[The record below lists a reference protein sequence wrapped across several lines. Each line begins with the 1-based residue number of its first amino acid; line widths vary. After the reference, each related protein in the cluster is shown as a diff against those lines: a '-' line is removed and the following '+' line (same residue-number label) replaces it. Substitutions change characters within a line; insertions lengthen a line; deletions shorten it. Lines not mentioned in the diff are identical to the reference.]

1 VRLRRTV
8 AWGTIDQGLSSLTN
22 LGLTLFGARL
32 IGPAGLGIVSVGFS
46 AYVLALVLQRT
57 LLSQPVVLESTTSD
71 AAQRETSTRVGIT
84 GTLVVGVLAS
94 AVLVGVYLVAPDS
107 VIGRG
112 ALVFAPWMPVAL
124 LQDYWRSVLFRDR
137 RGGAAAVNDLA
148 WLVVMA
154 LALPLAFVARTDVA
168 LVACWGLG
176 ATAAAVLGFVQ
187 TGARPRGL
195 RSSWSW
201 WRRGDG
207 WLVGR
212 WFTAEGLAY
221 SGLSQAVTWVLAV
234 LLGPA
239 ALGGLRAA
247 RTVFA
252 PLTLLGPA
260 VVLPGL
266 PAMVTALDTS
276 LRRARALALRL
287 GGILVGMTLPYLAL
301 VAIVG
306 GDRILGWL
314 FGESFERFGDL
325 ALPIAAQQTLM
336 AAGTGLYL
344 LLKAARRG
352 QALLTFRLIEAA
364 ATLAL
369 VVLATWWWE
378 WGLLGAAWAITV
390 GAAFGLAWKVRY
402 VYRVLGREDHAPGSD
417 DASDVPVGP
426 IPAVADGADGP

>member
-1 VRLRRTV
+1 MRLRRTV

-32 IGPAGLGIVSVGFS
+32 IGPVGLGIVSVGFS

-94 AVLVGVYLVAPDS
+94 AVLVGIFLAVPDS

-112 ALVFAPWMPVAL
+112 ALLFAPWMPVAL

-137 RGGAAAVNDLA
+137 RGAAAAGNDLA

-154 LALPLAFVARTDVA
+154 LTLPLPIVLRTDAA

-176 ATAAAVLGFVQ
+176 ATAAAAFGFIQ
-187 TGARPRGL
+187 TGARPQGI

-212 WFTAEGLAY
+212 WFTAEGVAF
-221 SGLSQAVTWVLAV
+221 SGLSQAVTWVLAG

-239 ALGGLRAA
+239 ALGGLRAG

-266 PAMVTALDTS
+266 PAMVTALETS
-276 LRRARALALRL
+276 LGRARALAIRL
-287 GGILVGMTLPYLAL
+287 GAILVGMTLPYLAL
-301 VAIVG
+301 VAVLG

-314 FGESFERFGDL
+314 FGQSFERFGDL

-369 VVLATWWWE
+369 VVVATGWLE

-402 VYRVLGREDHAPGSD
+402 VYRVLGREDQLSGPD
-417 DASDVPVGP
+417 LASDVRVEAV
-426 IPAVADGADGP
+426 PAVGDGADGP